1 MKIKDLFKKDIFRPI
16 NNVVQAE
23 QVDVSTVEN
32 ELDEYVLTEESERYL
47 ERFYRN
53 YLSVYDQPSTKVGVW
68 ISGFFGSGKS
78 HFLKILSYLLHNESV
93 SGKTPADIFRHKTD
107 NETLLGMMDTV
118 SSKNTDTIL
127 FNIDSKASTQSSEKE
142 RIIEVFLKVFNTHLG
157 YSETLWI
164 AEMERQLDEE
174 GNYDLF
180 KQTILEI
187 TGETWESLRLKVV
200 LKRKKVI
207 KALEAIGYDNET
219 AKTFFNINR
228 EMFSVDAEQVAQ
240 RVADH
245 CRKQGPGYRLV
256 FLADEV
262 GQYIGNN
269 TSLML
274 NLQTITEKL
283 GDLCKGQAWV
293 IVTSQEKLE
302 STVQDLDST
311 KDFSKIQGRFETKIN
326 LSSANTDE
334 VIKKRLLE
342 KTSVGEQTI
351 KTMYDQEG
359 KLIHNRLAFDPNTT
373 QLQSGYRN
381 VDEFVSFYPFVPYQI
396 ELLQLIFTKIRNL
409 GEGGQH
415 TSRGE
420 RSLLKAFQEAG
431 QLNADEEEDNMVTM
445 AEFYPSIQDYLESSI
460 TATISRAEKKAQRG
474 EGLENYDV
482 EILQVL
488 YLIKAIDEI
497 KASPVNIATLMLEGV
512 YNERQPLENKIKAS
526 LHRLLSAKLIE
537 QHADGSYSF
546 LSDEEQEINREINS
560 IEYNRSAVKEKIG
573 DMFFNRMY
581 PHLKYTY
588 KNQFV
593 TKMFDFN
600 KRFDG
605 YTKGHMNHSLTMQVY
620 SENKTGSEASME
632 ANSGQLIILLDKD
645 YVAEAEKSLGH
656 IEQVD
661 SYVRRKQSRSS
672 TQQQRRIYESKL
684 SEIEEYKKKAEELLV
699 KACETA
705 EFYIQGQQRDF
716 SGDFENRAD
725 KAMSMLVSNTYTKF
739 EYITEQLTFKNYKK
753 EWEDIAEGAVSDIF
767 THPNN
772 NAIDEVKNFIEELEL
787 NHDQRTLRELIN
799 KYKETP
805 FGWEERDTIGILLY
819 LMNVG
824 KLRMSY
830 AGEPFSPAVDKF
842 YERLD
847 KMSERDRIV
856 IRPIVEMDSHI
867 KKELTILIRE
877 FFSIT
882 KSYDTYE
889 EYQTLIKEKLS
900 VDFLNK
906 INKINERR
914 HQKSHT
920 GEFLYPGES
929 TLIKI
934 ENNVEQLLSIK
945 DAERFCREFIQYE
958 DELEE
963 WYDNLEDLVDFYQGM
978 AIQNFDEAAVALQQH
993 EQDFRVIRNE
1003 ELEDIKYHIQS
1014 ILMEEE
1020 PSKSLVRLPHLTQE
1034 LKSIIE
1040 EESKKLKSIVLKEAQ
1055 KEMDQLEEL
1064 QQSFSKY
1071 EGIANMIHSKMLTG
1085 NRYFNE
1091 IENEKQISTAQII
1104 SGQLKE
1110 LVNET
1115 SKQSQDM
1122 LEELREKE
1130 VVEERQPKRLTEKDL
1145 YNRFFSHVSRIETEE
1160 DLNQAINA
1168 LKRSLRHDLNEY
1180 YIVKE

>member
-1 MKIKDLFKKDIFRPI
+1 MEIKDLFKKDIFRPI

-23 QVDVSTVEN
+23 QVDASTVEN

-187 TGETWESLRLKVV
+187 TGETWESLRLKIV

-245 CRKQGPGYRLV
+245 CRKQGPDYRLV

-381 VDEFVSFYPFVPYQI
+381 IDEFVSFYPFVPYQI

-431 QLNADEEEDNMVTM
+431 QLNATEDEDNMVTM
-445 AEFYPSIQDYLESSI
+445 AEFYPSIRDYLESSI

-474 EGLENYDV
+474 EGLEEYDV
-482 EILQVL
+482 KILQVL

-497 KASPVNIATLMLEGV
+497 KASHVNIATLMLERI
-512 YNERQPLENKIKAS
+512 YDERQPLETKIKTS
-526 LHRLLSAKLIE
+526 LHRLLTAKLIE

-581 PHLKYTY
+581 PSIKYNY
-588 KNQFV
+588 RNQFV

-605 YTKGHMNHSLTMQVY
+605 YTKGHMNHSLTMQIY
-620 SENKTGSEASME
+620 SENKTHSEAAME

-661 SYVRRKQSRSS
+661 SYVRRKQSKSS
-672 TQQQRRIYESKL
+672 TQQQRRIYEAKL
-684 SEIEEYKKKAEELLV
+684 SEVEEYKKKAVELLA

-716 SGDFENRAD
+716 SGSFENRTD
-725 KAMSMLVSNTYTKF
+725 KAMEMLVSSTYTKLD
-739 EYITEQLTFKNYKK
+739 YIVDQLPFNGYKK
-753 EWEDIAEGAVSDIF
+753 EWETLAEGTVSDIF
-767 THPNN
+767 DHPNK
-772 NAIDEVKNFIEELEL
+772 NAIDEVKRFIEELERS
-787 NHDQRTLRELIN
+787 HDQRTLKELIN
-799 KYKETP
+799 KYKEQP
-805 FGWEERDTIGILLY
+805 FGWEERDTIGVLLY
-819 LMNVG
+819 LMNIG

-830 AGEPFSPAVDKF
+830 AGDSFSPALDTF
-842 YERLD
+842 YDRLD
-847 KMSERDRIV
+847 KVSERDRIV
-856 IRPIVEMDSHI
+856 VRPIVEMDSQI
-867 KKELTILIRE
+867 KKELTIIIRD

-889 EYQTLIKEKLS
+889 EYQTKIKEKLNE
-900 VDFLNK
+900 DFIAQ
-906 INKINERR
+906 INSINERR
-914 HQKSHT
+914 HQRTHNSD
-920 GEFLYPGES
+920 FLYPGES
-929 TLIKI
+929 TIINI
-934 ENNVEQLLSIK
+934 ENNIGQLLSIK

-958 DELEE
+958 DALDEWYEELEA
-963 WYDNLEDLVDFYQGM
+963 LADFYHGTP
-978 AIQNFDEAAVALQQH
+978 IQNFDKAAKTLHQH
-993 EQDFRVIRNE
+993 EHDFRVIRNE
-1003 ELEDIKYHIQS
+1003 EVEDIKYQIKA

-1020 PSKSLVRLPHLTQE
+1020 PSTSLVKLPHLTQE
-1034 LKSIIE
+1034 LKEIIE
-1040 EESKKLKSIVLKEAQ
+1040 EESKKLKKVVLNEAQ
-1055 KEMDQLEEL
+1055 KELGQLNEL
-1064 QQSFSKY
+1064 YEAFSKY
-1071 EGIANMIHSKMLTG
+1071 EDIANMVHSKILKG
-1085 NRYFNE
+1085 DRYFKE
-1091 IENEKQISTAQII
+1091 IENEEQISAAQLIN
-1104 SGQLKE
+1104 GQLRD
-1110 LVNET
+1110 LVNQT
-1115 SKQSQDM
+1115 SKQAQNM

-1130 VVEERQPKRLTEKDL
+1130 FVDEREPKRLTQKDL
-1145 YNRFFSHVSRIETEE
+1145 YEMFFSQVSQIESEE
-1160 DLNQAINA
+1160 DLNRAIDT
-1168 LKRSLRHDLNEY
+1168 LKRSLRYELNEY